1 MVRRKRGEEE
11 SQITAMPR
19 ANGDGLGSMAPP
31 PESGLSVDTEDIGTQ
46 FLSNATE
53 QHTSSWPRA
62 DADSDGAGEDEWDA
76 DTVAT
81 LSSSFELDPQGWE
94 RAVSR
99 SLRIG
104 TLSSEF
110 PQARTGVRK
119 RPQRALEEERQD
131 DWGDDVDLTDETI
144 HEASLM
150 DHETDELG
158 EVESPSVRTDDTH
171 THGRR
176 RGGHSPARRK
186 RAS

>member
-1 MVRRKRGEEE
+1 MARRKRGEEE

-19 ANGDGLGSMAPP
+19 AMGDELGSIPP
-31 PESGLSVDTEDIGTQ
+31 PESGLSVDTEDIGAQ

-53 QHTSSWPRA
+53 QRASSWPQA
-62 DADSDGAGEDEWDA
+62 DVSSDGASEEEWDA

-81 LSSSFELDPQGWE
+81 LSSSFELDPKGWE

-104 TLSSEF
+104 SLSSEF
-110 PQARTGVRK
+110 PRARTGVRK
-119 RPQRALEEERQD
+119 RPQRALDAETD
-131 DWGDDVDLTDETI
+131 DSWGDDVDLTDEAI
-144 HEASLM
+144 HEASLL
-150 DHETDELG
+150 DHEGDELG

-176 RGGHSPARRK
+176 RGGHSPTRRK

>member
-19 ANGDGLGSMAPP
+19 ANGDELGSIAPP
-31 PESGLSVDTEDIGTQ
+31 PESGLSVDPEDIGAQ

-53 QHTSSWPRA
+53 QYVSSWPRA
-62 DADSDGAGEDEWDA
+62 DTSSDGTGEEEWDA
-76 DTVAT
+76 DTVGA
-81 LSSSFELDPQGWE
+81 LSSSFDLDPTGWE
-94 RAVSR
+94 RAVTR

-110 PQARTGVRK
+110 PRAPSSVRK
-119 RPQRALEEERQD
+119 RPKPALEDERVD
-131 DWGDDVDLTDETI
+131 DWGDDVDLTDEVV
-144 HEASLM
+144 HEASLL
-150 DHETDELG
+150 DHEGDELG

-176 RGGHSPARRK
+176 RGGHSAVRRK